1 MIYNLKTFHK
11 AILAFFLLIFLASCG
26 YKADPWY
33 GVEDENTTNSKTIN
47 SK

>member
-11 AILAFFLLIFLASCG
+11 VILAFFLLIFLTSCG
-26 YKADPWY
+26 YKADPRY
-33 GVEDENTTNSKTIN
+33 GVEYDNATNNKTIN